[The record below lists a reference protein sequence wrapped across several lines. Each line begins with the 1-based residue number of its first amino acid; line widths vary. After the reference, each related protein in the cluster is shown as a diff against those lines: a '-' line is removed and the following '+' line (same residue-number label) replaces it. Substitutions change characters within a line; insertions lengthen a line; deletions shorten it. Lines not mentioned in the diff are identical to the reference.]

1 MGARLDDCTGSGI
14 AGHLIVQLQVALSD
28 GINAGDSEAAE
39 AIRDLVVTVTV
50 FRDPSRP
57 GGVTVEIAGRLN
69 ALRAELAYPQTR
81 FTALLSE
88 AGAAW
93 ADTACG
99 AAPMLNWLVEE
110 KSIAP
115 HIPVNDKSK
124 RENGIFSRSDFRYD
138 PTNDVYHCPAGKALT
153 RCECPTNQKMV
164 LSHNHN
170 DSYARGGISWG

>member
-1 MGARLDDCTGSGI
+1 MIAPGRASPVTSSSRSSRLVRGN
-14 AGHLIVQLQVALSD
+14 H
-28 GINAGDSEAAE
+28 AGDSKAAE
-39 AIRDLVVTVTV
+39 AIRDLVETVTV
-50 FRDPSRP
+50 FREPPRP

-69 ALRAELAYPQTR
+69 ALLGGAGIPPTR

-99 AAPMLNWLVEE
+99 AAPILNWLVEE
-110 KSIAP
+110 KCIAP

-124 RENGIFSRSDFRYD
+124 REDGTFSRGDFRYD
-138 PTNDVYHCPAGKALT
+138 PTNDIYHCAPGKALT
-153 RCECPTNQKMV
+153 RCECPANQKMV

-170 DSYARGGISWG
+170 DSYARRGISWG

>member
-1 MGARLDDCTGSGI
+1 
-14 AGHLIVQLQVALSD
+14 LSE
-28 GINAGDSEAAE
+28 GINAGDSEATE
-39 AIRDLVVTVTV
+39 AIRDLVETVTV

-69 ALRAELAYPQTR
+69 ALLGGAGILPTR

-99 AAPMLNWLVEE
+99 AAPILNWLVEE
-110 KSIAP
+110 KCIAP

-124 RENGIFSRSDFRYD
+124 REGGTFSRSDFRYD
-138 PTNDVYHCPAGKALT
+138 LTNDVYHCPAGKALT
-153 RCECPTNQKMV
+153 RCKCQQIKKWFCRIIIMTLTQEV
-164 LSHNHN
+164 E
-170 DSYARGGISWG
+170 

>member
-1 MGARLDDCTGSGI
+1 
-14 AGHLIVQLQVALSD
+14 LSK
-28 GINAGDSEAAE
+28 GINPGDSEAAE

-69 ALRAELAYPQTR
+69 ALRAEQAYPQRDSQR
-81 FTALLSE
+81 FCLKPERL
-88 AGAAW
+88 G
-93 ADTACG
+93 ADTAYG
-99 AAPMLNWLVEE
+99 AAPMLNWLVE

-124 RENGIFSRSDFRYD
+124 REDGIFSRSDFRYD
-138 PTNDVYHCPAGKALT
+138 PANDVYHCPAGKALT